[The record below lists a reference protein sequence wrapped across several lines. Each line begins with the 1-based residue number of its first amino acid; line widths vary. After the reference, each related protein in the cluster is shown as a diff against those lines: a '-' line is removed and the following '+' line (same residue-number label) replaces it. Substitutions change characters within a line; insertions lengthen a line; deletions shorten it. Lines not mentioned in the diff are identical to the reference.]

1 MDNDRALVTLAGQA
15 RDYLRQS
22 KAPNTRRAYRA
33 DWAHFESWCRAAGRT
48 SLPASEDTLM
58 LYFSALAVVS
68 KVSTIERRLAA
79 LSQAHQACGFDGS
92 IRGATLRALLA
103 GIRRA
108 KGTAPETK
116 APLLADELRTVLGQ
130 IPQDPRGLRDRALL
144 LLGFAGGFRRS
155 ELVAVDA
162 ADVVFSSEGVAVTLR
177 RSKTDPE
184 GQGRKI
190 GIPRGARP
198 ETCPV
203 RALAAWLAS
212 AAITSGPLFRPVGRR
227 GQPGERRLSDRSV
240 ALIVKQRVR
249 AAGLDPLRY
258 SGHSLRAG
266 LATSAARNGASER
279 SIMNQTGHRSIAM
292 VRRYIREA
300 DLFHDNAAAFTGL

>member
-1 MDNDRALVTLAGQA
+1 MDNDSALVTLAGQA

-33 DWAHFESWCRAAGRT
+33 DWAHFESWCSAAGRT
-48 SLPASEDTLM
+48 SLPAAEDTLV
-58 LYFSALAVVS
+58 LYFSALAAVS

-79 LSQAHQACGFDGS
+79 LSQAHQAFGYLEP

-108 KGTAPETK
+108 KGIAPETK
-116 APLLADELRTVLGQ
+116 APLLADELRTVLGH
-130 IPQDPRGLRDRALL
+130 ISEDPRGLRDRALL

-155 ELVAVDA
+155 ELVAVDI

-203 RALAAWLAS
+203 RALAAWLWS
-212 AAITSGPLFRPVGRR
+212 AVPARWPP
-227 GQPGERRLSDRSV
+227 
-240 ALIVKQRVR
+240 R
-249 AAGLDPLRY
+249 AAGRKAAIGPVGCFDCETTRARGGPR
-258 SGHSLRAG
+258 SDSLFGSQLARRPRHQRRPERCERA
-266 LATSAARNGASER
+266 LHYEPDRPSEFRHGTALHTR
-279 SIMNQTGHRSIAM
+279 SRS
-292 VRRYIREA
+292 VP
-300 DLFHDNAAAFTGL
+300 